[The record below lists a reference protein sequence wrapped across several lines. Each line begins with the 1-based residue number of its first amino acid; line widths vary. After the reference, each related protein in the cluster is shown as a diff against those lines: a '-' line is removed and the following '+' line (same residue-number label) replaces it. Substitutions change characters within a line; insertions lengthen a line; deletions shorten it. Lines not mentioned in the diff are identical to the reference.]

1 MPDPTDLAA
10 AFDRLLSPGGA
21 GQGAPDPLALM
32 AGLMTGTAR
41 FHSVFLAPFTPA
53 FAAARNQYLTD
64 GTGALTAVADELAR
78 QGAPDP
84 AAAARAMLAAAQ
96 GMCVVVLALDHGV
109 ATVPQLFFGQLPPE
123 IRSQMVAA
131 VGDGVTGGAALAD
144 ALAELAEQVATSA
157 WPLLVAGPAADPSD
171 RGGYWLEL
179 AAALLEGLDSGL
191 PGLGGPG
198 QERLADLATWV
209 AQGVITARAGG
220 EIDADDLDL
229 LIRIQLLAGQPEAAG
244 QGLDVLIRSGELD
257 EEQVC
262 ELLNGFVDGAIRAAQ
277 TPGAARWLAG
287 CLGAWQV
294 ALPGSYD
301 LPLALLRLQIAA
313 GLGAED
319 LLPTARLLIA
329 VDRKSARNDLTK
341 EPIWQVHADPGEV
354 LDTAAAA
361 TAIDRSTSF
370 VVKRLEAR
378 TLPWCRRGDQV
389 RLPQRT
395 LAGWLAIMQEFALLT

>member
-10 AFDRLLSPGGA
+10 AFDRLMTPGGA
-21 GQGAPDPLALM
+21 GEAAPDPLALM

-53 FAAARNQYLTD
+53 FAASRAQYLAD
-64 GTGALTAVADELAR
+64 GSGALTAVAEELAR
-78 QGAPDP
+78 QGASDP

-123 IRSQMVAA
+123 IRTQMVAA
-131 VGDGVTGGAALAD
+131 VGEGIVGTEALAT
-144 ALAELAEQVATSA
+144 ALGELATRIAA
-157 WPLLVAGPAADPSD
+157 APWPLQVAGPAVDAADL
-171 RGGYWLEL
+171 GGYWLDL
-179 AAALLEGLDSGL
+179 AAAILAGLDSGL
-191 PGLGGPG
+191 PSLGGPG
-198 QERLADLATWV
+198 HERLADLAIWTS
-209 AQGVITARAGG
+209 QGVISARSGG
-220 EIDADDLDL
+220 RIDADDLEL

-244 QGLDVLIRSGELD
+244 QGLDVLIRAGGLD
-257 EEQVC
+257 EEQVA
-262 ELLNGFVDGAIRAAQ
+262 ELLTAFVDGAIRAGQ
-277 TPGAARWLAG
+277 TPGAATWLAG
-287 CLGAWQV
+287 CRAAWQE
-294 ALPGSYD
+294 ALPRCYD

-313 GLGAED
+313 GRGVEE
-319 LLPTARLLIA
+319 LLPTARLLVA
-329 VDRKSARNDLTK
+329 ADRKAARNDLTK

-361 TAIDRSTSF
+361 IAIDRSTSF

-378 TLPWCRRGDQV
+378 TLPWCRREDQI